1 MTRTRERTAPPAHT
15 TPTAAKAAKAAEAE
29 DVNEVRIAGRVSGEV
44 AEKVLPSGDLLVG
57 FRVVAR
63 RPGPGP
69 TRVDTI
75 EVSAR
80 SSRARTAAGRLAHGD
95 RVEVEGA
102 LRRRFFRGGGGP
114 TSRYEVEAVA
124 VRRLRRAGSGR
135 R

>member
-1 MTRTRERTAPPAHT
+1 MTKTRERTAPSARG
-15 TPTAAKAAKAAEAE
+15 AARAAEAGAG
-29 DVNEVRIAGRVSGEV
+29 DRNEVRIAGRVSGDV
-44 AEKVLPSGDLLVG
+44 VDRVLPSGDPLVS

-63 RPGPGP
+63 RPGAGP

-75 EVSAR
+75 EVSCW
-80 SSRARTAAGRLAHGD
+80 SSRARTAAARLANGD

-124 VRRLRRAGSGR
+124 VRRLR
-135 R
+135 